1 MTARATNLTIL
12 ALLLFEL
19 GSGLASFTVGAPSGR
34 WVFWLHGIAGLSLLV
49 LIIWKW
55 RIVARSFKRR
65 GAGSWSAAP
74 LMLAALFFGAVGT
87 GIWWALVDSGTIRV
101 PLYGGLRPLVLHTA
115 LGLALT
121 VPLLLHAFVRWSKP
135 RRTDFTSRRNLLRLA
150 AVGAGGLVLWG
161 GVTTVAEA
169 RRFTGSRER
178 ASGQG
183 NAFPVTQWL
192 SDDRQR
198 IDPEAWRLTISGH
211 VQSRIEYDRATLAE
225 LASAS
230 RGATLDC
237 TGGWYTH
244 QDWSGV
250 PLAALLARAMPT
262 EEARSVVVTSVTG
275 FDRRF
280 SLEAAQD
287 LLLATHVGGQ
297 PLSAGHG
304 APLRLV
310 APGRRGYH
318 WVKWVTRIEVSSR
331 PPWWQSPLPLQ

>member
-34 WVFWLHGIAGLSLLV
+34 WVFWLHGIAGLSLFV

-74 LMLAALFFGAVGT
+74 LMLAALFFGAIGT

-211 VQSRIEYDRATLAE
+211 VQSPHRVRPRDP
-225 LASAS
+225 
-230 RGATLDC
+230 RGAGERVAPGDARLHGRLVHTPGLVGGAARRAAGAGRADGGSPQRRRDLGHGLRPAFL
-237 TGGWYTH
+237 TG
-244 QDWSGV
+244 SGAGF
-250 PLAALLARAMPT
+250 AARHAR
-262 EEARSVVVTSVTG
+262 G
-275 FDRRF
+275 RR
-280 SLEAAQD
+280 AAQRR
-287 LLLATHVGGQ
+287 
-297 PLSAGHG
+297 SR

-318 WVKWVTRIEVSSR
+318 WVKWVSRIEVSSR